1 MEFVNS
7 IARIVHTSCA
17 LHGGAANKNIGDAF
31 LLVWKF
37 PKGFTARDLQEVTN
51 SRSTVTTGA
60 GAATTQG
67 LSSISE
73 AGDPVTRGNS
83 SSTAVPAAGAVQV
96 PEPGRSLGATE
107 AVPGGGERSLR
118 GSTAWPSLQARRIMA
133 HMTSSL
139 QGRDRALLSVP
150 FAGSHT
156 AAAGVAGLPGSPK
169 PRLGSLPLASNQVMP
184 LPLLARGSQALGMG
198 GLNSAG
204 PSHNV
209 EDDLDNVA
217 LRKVG
222 QKEVGAWCRAGS
234 HGRCRDAQGKQ
245 EKGQVGDQHGSCVT
259 SADH

>member
-37 PKGFTARDLQEVTN
+37 PKGFTARDLQEVAATRN
-51 SRSTVTTGA
+51 TVPSS
-60 GAATTQG
+60 GAATQG

-83 SSTAVPAAGAVQV
+83 SSTTAAPGAVSTSGG
-96 PEPGRSLGATE
+96 PEAAP
-107 AVPGGGERSLR
+107 PGGERSLR
-118 GSTAWPSLQARRIMA
+118 GSTVWPSLQTRRIMA
-133 HMTSSL
+133 QMTSSL
-139 QGRDRALLSVP
+139 QGRDRPLLSVP

-169 PRLGSLPLASNQVMP
+169 PRLVSMPLSSNQVMP
-184 LPLLARGSQALGMG
+184 LPLLARGSQALG
-198 GLNSAG
+198 GLSSAG
-204 PSHNV
+204 PSQNV

-217 LRKVG
+217 LRKVSKDKDLEWLG
-222 QKEVGAWCRAGS
+222 FLRTGS
-234 HGRCRDAQGKQ
+234 GLRVVHW
-245 EKGQVGDQHGSCVT
+245 V
-259 SADH
+259 